1 MVLVAQRAYAWV
13 GSHAYARWGES
24 PFRIVPGFSFLKT
37 TRHTGDTIRRAVSHS
52 IVQSGDLPFIER
64 PYRPQ
69 DQPRQV
75 ASLTEALGLEN
86 ARASVWRYPPGARG
100 RRHREG
106 AQEEVFAV
114 LEGTITLAVGEPPE
128 MVVIPA
134 GGFARVGTG
143 TELQVRNEADA
154 DAVVLAWG
162 APAVTGEAEILD
174 DLP

>member
-1 MVLVAQRAYAWV
+1 
-13 GSHAYARWGES
+13 
-24 PFRIVPGFSFLKT
+24 
-37 TRHTGDTIRRAVSHS
+37 VSHS
-52 IVQSGDLPFIER
+52 IVQSGDLPFVER

-69 DQPRQV
+69 DEPRRV

-114 LEGTITLAVGEPPE
+114 LEGTITLALGEPPE

-143 TELQVRNEADA
+143 TEIQVRNESGAE
-154 DAVVLAWG
+154 AVVLAWG

>member
-1 MVLVAQRAYAWV
+1 MR
-13 GSHAYARWGES
+13 
-24 PFRIVPGFSFLKT
+24 P
-37 TRHTGDTIRRAVSHS
+37 AVSHAT
-52 IVQSGDLPFIER
+52 VQAGDLPFIER

-69 DQPRQV
+69 DEPRQV
-75 ASLTEALGLEN
+75 ASLTEALGLESS
-86 ARASVWRYPPGARG
+86 RASVWRYPPGVRG

-114 LEGTITLAVGEPPE
+114 LEGTITLALGEPPE

-134 GGFARVGTG
+134 GGFARVGTA
-143 TELQVRNEADA
+143 TEIQVRNEGDA

>member
-1 MVLVAQRAYAWV
+1 VSYSIAKP
-13 GSHAYARWGES
+13 GE
-24 PFRIVPGFSFLKT
+24 
-37 TRHTGDTIRRAVSHS
+37 
-52 IVQSGDLPFIER
+52 LPFVER

-69 DQPRQV
+69 DAPRHV

-86 ARASVWRYPPGARG
+86 ARASVWRYPPGVRG
-100 RRHREG
+100 RRHVEG
-106 AQEEVFAV
+106 AQEEVFAC
-114 LEGTITLAVGEPPE
+114 LEGTITLALGEPPE
-128 MVVIPA
+128 LVEIPA

-143 TELQVRNEADA
+143 TEIQVRNESAG

>member
-1 MVLVAQRAYAWV
+1 L
-13 GSHAYARWGES
+13 
-24 PFRIVPGFSFLKT
+24 
-37 TRHTGDTIRRAVSHS
+37 SHS
-52 IVQSGDLPFIER
+52 IIQPGDLPFVER

-69 DQPRQV
+69 DEPRHV

-114 LEGTITLAVGEPPE
+114 LEGTITLALGEPPE
-128 MVVIPA
+128 TVEIAA
-134 GGFARVGTG
+134 GGFARVGTD
-143 TELQVRNEADA
+143 TEIQVRNEGDA

-162 APAVTGEAEILD
+162 APAVTGLAEILD